1 MCGVSFALFLHHSLQ
16 VMCVHMEQQK
26 MGEGHF
32 YEEQYLKRI
41 EEYILICSSHLMSS
55 YSTPVIPGITP
66 VIPDITPLLQYLVI
80 QLICDPSEY

>member
-1 MCGVSFALFLHHSLQ
+1 
-16 VMCVHMEQQK
+16 MCVHMEQQK

-41 EEYILICSSHLMSS
+41 EEYLLICSSHLMSS

-80 QLICDPSEY
+80 QKYVTHQNIGITINITLNM